1 MKYISK
7 AYVFA
12 LLVTLN
18 MPALSFPAF
27 AQDVEFAWAAGM
39 GGTGY
44 DYGYGIAVDASGNV
58 YTTGS
63 FEGTADFDPGSG
75 VSNLT
80 SAGDNDVFVRKL
92 DASGNF
98 LWARSMGGTG
108 SDRAW
113 GIAVDASG
121 SVYTTGYFRNTAD
134 FDPGAGV
141 FNLTSAGSTG
151 VFVQKLDTDGNF
163 LWVKQM
169 GGTSSDY
176 GYAIA
181 VDASGNVYTTG
192 SFRDTV
198 DFDPGSGVSNLTS
211 AGDNDVFVSKL
222 DASGN
227 FLWARSMG
235 GTGSDRAWGI
245 AVDASGS
252 VYTTGYFRNTADF
265 DPGAEVSNL
274 TSAGDNDVFV
284 SKLDASGNFLWARSM
299 GGTGSDRGGGIAVDA
314 SGIVYTTGWFSST
327 VDFDPGAG
335 TVNLTSA
342 GARDIFVQKL
352 SPPALDMPTATCFS
366 FR

>member
-108 SDRAW
+108 SDR
-113 GIAVDASG
+113 
-121 SVYTTGYFRNTAD
+121 
-134 FDPGAGV
+134 
-141 FNLTSAGSTG
+141 
-151 VFVQKLDTDGNF
+151 
-163 LWVKQM
+163 
-169 GGTSSDY
+169 
-176 GYAIA
+176 
-181 VDASGNVYTTG
+181 
-192 SFRDTV
+192 
-198 DFDPGSGVSNLTS
+198 
-211 AGDNDVFVSKL
+211 
-222 DASGN
+222 
-227 FLWARSMG
+227 
-235 GTGSDRAWGI
+235 
-245 AVDASGS
+245 
-252 VYTTGYFRNTADF
+252 
-265 DPGAEVSNL
+265 
-274 TSAGDNDVFV
+274 
-284 SKLDASGNFLWARSM
+284 
-299 GGTGSDRGGGIAVDA
+299 GGGIAVDA